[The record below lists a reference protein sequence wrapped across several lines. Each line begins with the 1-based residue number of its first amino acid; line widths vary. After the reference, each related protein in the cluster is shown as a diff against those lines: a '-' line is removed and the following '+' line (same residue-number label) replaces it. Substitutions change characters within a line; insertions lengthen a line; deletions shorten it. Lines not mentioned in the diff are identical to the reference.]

1 MQINPNATPRG
12 ALARSVTLV
21 YRVYGSNRKFQNG
34 MAVRQGSIRATLVA
48 FQSGAGALRGAAFL
62 ERKAR
67 LG

>member
-12 ALARSVTLV
+12 ALARGVTLV
-21 YRVYGSNRKFQNG
+21 YRVYGSNIKFQNG
-34 MAVRQGSIRATLVA
+34 TAVRQGSIRATLIA
-48 FQSGAGALRGAAFL
+48 FQSGAGALRRVAFL